1 MFVFCFFKQ
10 KTAYEMRISD
20 WSSDVCS
27 SDLGAHKIRALRCD
41 SADAQALQMTITS
54 AAGEHDGIE
63 VLVNNA
69 GAGVFRSIEELTLAD
84 FDQMVTINLRAVFVA
99 IQAALPHMERGGRI
113 IHLGSC
119 NRSEERRV
127 RKGCHKTGRY
137 R

>member
-1 MFVFCFFKQ
+1 
-10 KTAYEMRISD
+10 
-20 WSSDVCS
+20 
-27 SDLGAHKIRALRCD
+27 
-41 SADAQALQMTITS
+41 MTITS

-113 IHLGSC
+113 INIGSC
-119 NRSEERRV
+119 NAERVPNRSEERRV
-127 RKGCHKTGRY
+127 GKECVSTCRY
-137 R
+137 RWSPYH